1 MKNLKTSPFHTAF
14 IISTA
19 FLFGY
24 VLLASTG
31 YMLSIEPGLAI
42 GGISRWC
49 ERIVDGI
56 FREPANAL
64 SNLGFMVSGLIMFK
78 VLSEERPRENQKFY
92 GINKT
97 SGIFAAAV
105 IYLGPGSMLMHGTHT
120 EWGQWADNLSMVM
133 FIVFPWIYNLK
144 CMGGWSEN
152 RFVTIYI
159 LVVATYGITRGVF
172 GDGLGIGLDLF
183 GLSIG
188 LWAISEC
195 LHKFWSPTFRLLSG
209 FVGFVVAAVFGILST
224 EIMQEPATY
233 WWTILF
239 WVPAVFS
246 KQKPD
251 TIRTYSP
258 WFYLG
263 IATYVAAFSIWLNQW
278 SEYLCYPDSWFQP
291 HAAWHLLSALS
302 TWFFFV
308 FFRTE
313 KSIKME
319 S

>member
-1 MKNLKTSPFHTAF
+1 MNNYKISPFHTAF
-14 IISTA
+14 IISIV

-24 VLLASTG
+24 IFLASMG
-31 YMLSIEPGLAI
+31 YMLSIEPGLSI

-64 SNLGFMVSGLIMFK
+64 SNLGFMVSGLLMFK
-78 VLSEERPRENQKFY
+78 VLSDEKTRDNQRFY
-92 GINKT
+92 GVNKT

-144 CMGGWSEN
+144 CMGGWSEKV
-152 RFVTIYI
+152 FVQVYV
-159 LVVATYGITRGVF
+159 LVVIAYAVTRWIF

-188 LWAISEC
+188 LWVISES
-195 LHKFWSPTFRLLSG
+195 LHRFWSPTFRWASG
-209 FVGFVVAAVFGILST
+209 FVGFIVAAAFGIMPT
-224 EIMQEPATY
+224 EILQDPETY

-239 WVPAVFS
+239 WVPAIFS
-246 KQKPD
+246 KQAPD
-251 TIRTYSP
+251 TERTYNP

-263 IATYVAAFSIWLNQW
+263 VVTYVTAFTIWLNQW
-278 SEYLCYPDSWFQP
+278 SDLLCYPDSWFQP

-313 KSIKME
+313 RAVIA
-319 S
+319 

>member
-1 MKNLKTSPFHTAF
+1 
-14 IISTA
+14 
-19 FLFGY
+19 
-24 VLLASTG
+24 
-31 YMLSIEPGLAI
+31 
-42 GGISRWC
+42 
-49 ERIVDGI
+49 
-56 FREPANAL
+56 
-64 SNLGFMVSGLIMFK
+64 MVSGLLMFK
-78 VLSEERPRENQKFY
+78 VLSDEKTRDNQRFY
-92 GINKT
+92 GVNKT

-144 CMGGWSEN
+144 CMGGWSEKG
-152 RFVTIYI
+152 FVQVYV
-159 LVVATYGITRGVF
+159 LVVIAYAVTRWIF

-188 LWAISEC
+188 LWVISES
-195 LHKFWSPTFRLLSG
+195 LHRFWSPTFRWASG
-209 FVGFVVAAVFGILST
+209 FVGFIVAAAFGIMPT
-224 EIMQEPATY
+224 EILQDPETY

-239 WVPAVFS
+239 WVPAIFS
-246 KQKPD
+246 KQAPD
-251 TIRTYSP
+251 TERTYNP

-263 IATYVAAFSIWLNQW
+263 VVTYITAFTIWLNQW
-278 SEYLCYPDSWFQP
+278 SDLLCYPDSWFQP

-313 KSIKME
+313 KIIKA
-319 S
+319 